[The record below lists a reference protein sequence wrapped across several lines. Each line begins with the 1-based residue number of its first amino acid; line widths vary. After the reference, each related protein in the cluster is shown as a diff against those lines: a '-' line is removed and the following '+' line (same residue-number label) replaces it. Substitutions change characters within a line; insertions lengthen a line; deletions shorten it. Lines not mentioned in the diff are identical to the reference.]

1 MSNTTPIINA
11 ADVQTFELEKFI
23 YPIWKTDV
31 SYAEATFVRENEN
44 GIIEPLRLLYPID
57 EIISVRSYD
66 LKTLYEEGK
75 DYKVTADGRLEI
87 LEEGAIPFLAFKD
100 YIFDEGGVS
109 LAEGTPINY
118 AEHPGKKLVYG
129 EISMPSGGI
138 SQWVLAVTYKHS
150 APSVVN
156 VPKSKR
162 EQFTS
167 FISKLA
173 AGESVT
179 VVSIGDSIT
188 EGWSSTKVKGNR
200 APFCPPYNELFVNY
214 LEARFPTAR
223 IKFCNQGV
231 SGTCTDRANTDNVIA
246 ENPDLLMIAYGMN
259 DGCGRAPEVYVKDIS
274 NIIEKVAASCP
285 NVTVLV
291 VGTCLPNK
299 DMSWGV
305 GGPSILKYHTDY
317 PAALDE
323 AEKTWRA
330 SGYNVSYADV
340 TTANVEMF
348 KRKAYQDVSGS
359 NSNHP
364 NDYMHRVYAQVI
376 IQTVLGEN

>member
-1 MSNTTPIINA
+1 MSSNIIST
-11 ADVQTFELEKFI
+11 ADVTAFDLEKFT
-23 YPIWKTDV
+23 YPIWKTDI
-31 SYAEATFVRENEN
+31 SYAEASFVRENEN
-44 GIIEPLRLLYPID
+44 GVIEPLQLLYPID

-66 LKTLYEEGK
+66 LKTLYEKGK
-75 DYKVTADGRLEI
+75 DYRVSADGRLEI
-87 LEEGAIPFLAFKD
+87 VAGGAIPYLAFKD
-100 YIFDEGGVS
+100 FIFDDGGVS

-129 EISMPSGGI
+129 EISMPKGGI
-138 SQWVLAVTYKHS
+138 SQWVLAITYKHS
-150 APSVVN
+150 AKSVVN
-156 VPKSKR
+156 VPASKR
-162 EQFTS
+162 ENFAA
-167 FISKLA
+167 FINKLN

-200 APFCPPYNELFVNY
+200 APFCPPYNEMFINY
-214 LEARFPTAR
+214 LEAKFPSAK

-231 SGTCTDRANTDNVIA
+231 SGTCTDKANTDNVIA

-259 DGCGRAPEVYVKDIS
+259 DGCGRAPETYVNDIS
-274 NIIEKVAASCP
+274 NIIEKVAAACP
-285 NVTVLV
+285 DVTVLV

-317 PAALDE
+317 PAALNE
-323 AEKTWRA
+323 AEKNWREK
-330 SGYNVSYADV
+330 GYNVSYADV

-348 KRKAYQDVSGS
+348 ERKAYHDVTGSG
-359 NSNHP
+359 SNHP
-364 NDYMHRVYAQVI
+364 NDYMHRVYTQVI
-376 IQTVLGEN
+376 IQTVLGEE

>member
-1 MSNTTPIINA
+1 MANNIINS
-11 ADVQTFELEKFI
+11 ADVQTFELDKFI
-23 YPIWKTDV
+23 YPIWKEDI

-44 GIIEPLRLLYPID
+44 GIIEPLQLLYPID

-75 DYKVTADGRLEI
+75 DYKLTKDGKIEI
-87 LEEGAIPFLAFKD
+87 VEGGRIPFLAFKD

-129 EISMPSGGI
+129 EICMPSGGI

-150 APSVVN
+150 AKSVVN
-156 VPKSKR
+156 VPASKK
-162 EQFTS
+162 ENFAS
-167 FISKLA
+167 IINKLT
-173 AGESVT
+173 AGESIN

-188 EGWSSTKVKGNR
+188 EGWSSTKLKGKR

-214 LEARFPTAR
+214 LEAKFPKAK
-223 IKFCNQGV
+223 INFFNQGV
-231 SGTCTDRANTDNVIA
+231 SGTCTDKANTDNIIA

-259 DGCGRAPEVYVKDIS
+259 DGCGRAPEIYVNDIA
-274 NIIEKVAASCP
+274 NIIKKVAAACP
-285 NVTVLV
+285 DVTVLV

-317 PAALDE
+317 PAALKE

-330 SGYNVSYADV
+330 EGYNVSYADV

-348 KRKAYQDVSGS
+348 QRKAYQDVSGS